1 MLASH
6 TSALYHRIDQIVPR
20 SEGSSPAARA
30 ARALRQKW
38 LEMEPAQLVEA
49 ALISALLIRPR
60 FEAAFAV
67 LEEAECVPG
76 LEVSARSYTSL
87 SKLALSQGKY
97 QEVLWLLS
105 RCRSK
110 NIALS
115 PTFLLNCMDAA
126 ACISDWGGVS
136 RLFLELDGRTP
147 SQDDLLY
154 AELTG
159 DPDVLAELRETTLKE
174 RTLYSRD
181 QTLNGPPTMI
191 QALDLALQANLEK
204 GDTIGATEILQR
216 MRSEHVVLLPERL
229 IQILNAVRMG
239 KIGLLK
245 ELEPQDVLRIILQD
259 LDMKL
264 ISMQG
269 LISTWGSTL
278 GTVER
283 ALAAFITSSC
293 LIFFAFSISGLLK
306 TQGIDA
312 GADFL

>member
-1 MLASH
+1 
-6 TSALYHRIDQIVPR
+6 
-20 SEGSSPAARA
+20 
-30 ARALRQKW
+30 
-38 LEMEPAQLVEA
+38 
-49 ALISALLIRPR
+49 
-60 FEAAFAV
+60 
-67 LEEAECVPG
+67 
-76 LEVSARSYTSL
+76 
-87 SKLALSQGKY
+87 
-97 QEVLWLLS
+97 
-105 RCRSK
+105 
-110 NIALS
+110 
-115 PTFLLNCMDAA
+115 
-126 ACISDWGGVS
+126 
-136 RLFLELDGRTP
+136 
-147 SQDDLLY
+147 
-154 AELTG
+154 
-159 DPDVLAELRETTLKE
+159 
-174 RTLYSRD
+174 
-181 QTLNGPPTMI
+181 
-191 QALDLALQANLEK
+191 
-204 GDTIGATEILQR
+204 
-216 MRSEHVVLLPERL
+216 MRSENVVLLPERL